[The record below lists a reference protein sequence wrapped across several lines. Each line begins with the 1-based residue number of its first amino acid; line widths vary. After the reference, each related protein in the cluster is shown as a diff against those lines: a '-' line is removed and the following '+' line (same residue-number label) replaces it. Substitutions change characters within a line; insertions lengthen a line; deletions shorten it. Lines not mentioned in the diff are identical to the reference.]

1 MKILLEMPYN
11 YIVKIFLGSFA
22 EEYAMAVV
30 SVRMDD
36 ETKKRFDE
44 FCSSVGISISAAVNM
59 FVKMTVRENRLPF
72 DVKGHPSEHH

>member
-1 MKILLEMPYN
+1 LFL
-11 YIVKIFLGSFA
+11 IVFA
-22 EEYAMAVV
+22 LVKDCIMAMV

-44 FCSSVGISISAAVNM
+44 FCSSVGITISAAINM

-72 DVKGHPSEHH
+72 DVKGHSSEQH